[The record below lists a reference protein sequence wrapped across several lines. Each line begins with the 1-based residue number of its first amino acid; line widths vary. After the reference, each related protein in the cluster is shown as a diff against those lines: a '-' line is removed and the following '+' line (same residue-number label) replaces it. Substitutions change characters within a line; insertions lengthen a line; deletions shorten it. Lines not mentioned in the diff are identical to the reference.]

1 MHSRLTQGAVL
12 FPQLYETSPA
22 VNINRNE
29 NLQNQIRIMEYLTC
43 HSHKAGVL
51 LCDDILD
58 DTGMVAAKSSP
69 QVSE

>member
-1 MHSRLTQGAVL
+1 
-12 FPQLYETSPA
+12 
-22 VNINRNE
+22 
-29 NLQNQIRIMEYLTC
+29 MEYLTC